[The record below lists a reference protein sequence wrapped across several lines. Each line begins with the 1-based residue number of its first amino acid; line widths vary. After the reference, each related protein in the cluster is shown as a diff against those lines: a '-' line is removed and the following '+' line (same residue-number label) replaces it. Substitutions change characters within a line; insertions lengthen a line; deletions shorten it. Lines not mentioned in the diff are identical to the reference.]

1 MSYILLAPKK
11 YLTYICITFNTNEAM
26 DKNIKTKP
34 SYNQDVLKIIKER
47 HGYSYDY
54 IRKSIRGD
62 RVGIICDVIK
72 AEYIRLTNEYKKVLE
87 IQVSKLDKQ

>member
-1 MSYILLAPKK
+1 
-11 YLTYICITFNTNEAM
+11 M

-62 RVGIICDVIK
+62 RVGIICDIIK
-72 AEYIRLTNEYKKVLE
+72 SEYNRLNNEYKKVLE
-87 IQVSKLDKQ
+87 NQVNRLKNENKS

>member
-1 MSYILLAPKK
+1 
-11 YLTYICITFNTNEAM
+11 M
-26 DKNIKTKP
+26 DKNKKTKP

-62 RVGIICDVIK
+62 RVGIICDMIRT
-72 AEYIRLTNEYKKVLE
+72 EYNKLTNEAKKAIVDRAN
-87 IQVSKLDKQ
+87 KL

>member
-1 MSYILLAPKK
+1 
-11 YLTYICITFNTNEAM
+11 M
-26 DKNIKTKP
+26 DKNNKTKP

-62 RVGIICDVIK
+62 RIGIICDMLK
-72 AEYIRLTNEYKKVLE
+72 AEYNKLNNEAKKAIE
-87 IQVSKLDKQ
+87 DRANKL